1 MHLDRDDPWCR
12 LPGVECG
19 TSVPARR
26 AAQVL
31 NHGTS
36 SQPFHLFTAP
46 CQGVDCKP
54 GRRHI
59 LQWPMSARGR
69 QLYPPQ
75 KGSLCSAPVCVCTCL
90 QCNLPAVQLGE
101 RNRWKSAGGL
111 LQEPALLHHVAL
123 SADSVVLCHCGRWYV
138 AAVEWSPGIA
148 ISAIATRHG
157 AAPAASS

>member
-19 TSVPARR
+19 TSVRARR
-26 AAQVL
+26 APQVL

-46 CQGVDCKP
+46 CQRVDCKP

-59 LQWPMSARGR
+59 LRWPMSARGR
-69 QLYPPQ
+69 QLYPPKRAPCALHQ
-75 KGSLCSAPVCVCTCL
+75 CVSALACSATCL
-90 QCNLPAVQLGE
+90 QC
-101 RNRWKSAGGL
+101 NRWKSAGGL

-123 SADSVVLCHCGRWYV
+123 SADSVVLWHCGRWYV

-148 ISAIATRHG
+148 ISAIATRHT